1 MCSCGKMTASL
12 PPANS
17 VVRGTA
23 GASVQFEYVGRT
35 SLTAIGPITGQR
47 YRFGTP
53 GARVAVDL
61 RDRQSLLSIP
71 HLRQIRS

>member
-1 MCSCGKMTASL
+1 MTASL
-12 PPANS
+12 PPAS
-17 VVRGTA
+17 SMVRGTA

-35 SLTAIGPITGQR
+35 SLTSIGPITGQR
-47 YRFGTP
+47 YRFGMP

-61 RDRQSLLSIP
+61 RDRRSLLSIP

>member
-1 MCSCGKMTASL
+1 MTATL
-12 PPANS
+12 PAANS

-23 GASVQFEYVGRT
+23 GASVQLEYVGRT
-35 SLTAIGPITGQR
+35 SLSAIGPATGRR
-47 YRFGTP
+47 YRFGMP

-71 HLRQIRS
+71 HLRQIRT